1 VIARFGHATRGAAV
15 ARTASLVTLGALAVH
30 QLRYE
35 LAFGDRAGHVLA
47 ADGHTY
53 LAGILPPL
61 VAVSVATALAAT
73 LVRALGGRDSRT
85 VALWHRA
92 ALYAGALLAV
102 FISQELIE
110 GVLAAGHPAGVAG
123 VLGAG
128 GWLAIPI
135 ALLMGFAAA
144 LVSRVLEGAEERIH
158 TTARA
163 LRAVRAPRSATTPA
177 IPLPRA
183 PLASLT
189 LAFGLARRP
198 PPAAP
203 IR

>member
-35 LAFGDRAGHVLA
+35 LAFGDHAGQVLA
-47 ADGHTY
+47 ADGHSY

-61 VAVSVATALAAT
+61 VAVSVATVLAAT
-73 LVRALGGRDSRT
+73 LVRALAGRDSGA
-85 VALWHRA
+85 VALWQRA
-92 ALYAGALLAV
+92 LLYAVALLAV
-102 FISQELIE
+102 FTSQELIE
-110 GVLAAGHPAGVAG
+110 GALAAGHPAGVAG

-135 ALLMGFAAA
+135 ALLIGFAAA
-144 LVSRVLEGAEERIH
+144 LVSRLLEGAEERIGV
-158 TTARA
+158 TASA
-163 LRAVRAPRSATTPA
+163 LRATHAPRSATTPA
-177 IPLPRA
+177 LPLPRA